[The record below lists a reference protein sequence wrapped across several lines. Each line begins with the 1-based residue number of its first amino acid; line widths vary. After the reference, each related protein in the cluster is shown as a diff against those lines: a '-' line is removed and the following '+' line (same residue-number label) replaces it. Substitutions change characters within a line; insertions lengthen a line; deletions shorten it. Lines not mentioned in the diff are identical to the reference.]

1 VSDERWVA
9 TALTDIFCDEVA
21 SSGMLSDTVPVERY
35 NYQDAYTVGAE
46 KSLQAWEPGNTA

>member
-1 VSDERWVA
+1 VSDKRWVA